1 MSLINREDTVFI
13 VIDFQEKLMP
23 VMNEKEDLE
32 DKVCRLAEGMK
43 ALGIPHI
50 VTQQYTK
57 GIGQTIPA
65 VAEAIGEFTPID
77 KTSFS
82 CFGNEEFVSQLEAV
96 GRKTAVVCGIEA
108 HICLQQT
115 VLQLLDEGYT
125 VYVPVDCASSRSA
138 RDKDLSFQRMARA
151 GAIMTTYEAVLYELL
166 GSAKAPEFKAISKI
180 VK

>member
-13 VIDFQEKLMP
+13 AIDFQEKLMP
-23 VMNEKEDLE
+23 VMRGKEKLE
-32 DKVCRLAEGMK
+32 NRVCRLAEGMK

-57 GIGQTIPA
+57 GIGETIPSI
-65 VAEAIGEFTPID
+65 AEAIGEFTPID
-77 KTSFS
+77 KASFS
-82 CFGNEEFVSQLEAV
+82 CMNDENFIAQLKAT
-96 GRKTAVVCGIEA
+96 GKKTCVVCGIEA

-125 VYVPVDCASSRSA
+125 VYVPVDCISSRAKRDRRWSA
-138 RDKDLSFQRMARA
+138 RRMEQA
-151 GAIMTTYEAVLYELL
+151 GAVMTTYEAVLYELL
-166 GSAKAPEFKAISKI
+166 QTSKAPEFKAISKI

>member
-1 MSLINREDTVFI
+1 MALINREDTVFI
-13 VIDFQEKLMP
+13 AIDYQEKLMP
-23 VMNEKEDLE
+23 VMSNKEDLE

-57 GIGQTIPA
+57 GIGQTIPS
-65 VAEAIGEFTPID
+65 VAEAIGEFAPID

-82 CFGNEEFVSQLEAV
+82 CMNNEEFRAQLEKT

-125 VYVPVDCASSRSA
+125 VYVPVHCVSSRSQ
-138 RDKDLSFQRMARA
+138 RDMMWSLDRIGSA
-151 GAIMTTYEAVLYELL
+151 GAITTTYEAVLYELL
-166 GSAKAPEFKAISKI
+166 RDAKAPEFKAISKI